1 MRRIFK
7 NIFLSLPIIGLIG
20 VSSCKKKEEVPIEPV
35 IKYSNFVIT
44 GDSAKLYFTF
54 TDGDGDIGLAKSD
67 TGFDFFIKYF
77 ELQNGNW
84 KEIVLPAPFNY
95 RMPVINKSGKKKAL
109 QGEVIIDITPTYYNP
124 FSNFDTLRYEF
135 YIKDKALH
143 ESNHETTPDYAIIAP
158 Q

>member
-20 VSSCKKKEEVPIEPV
+20 VSSCKKKEEFPIEPV

-67 TGFDFFIKYF
+67 TGRRLFCPHH
-77 ELQNGNW
+77 L
-84 KEIVLPAPFNY
+84 
-95 RMPVINKSGKKKAL
+95 
-109 QGEVIIDITPTYYNP
+109 IIEC
-124 FSNFDTLRYEF
+124 R
-135 YIKDKALH
+135 
-143 ESNHETTPDYAIIAP
+143 
-158 Q
+158 